1 MGSPSLAWDESQAF
15 RGGSFTV
22 NFFQNITFRKA
33 ELIDFIKQ
41 MPSWMVV
48 MRVIVI
54 HADFA
59 TAASTGLFGLLDDA
73 PVLLVDVFDEA
84 RIKALWKL
92 AEECEPRELVTVCQG
107 FYRESAKAYHQILRD
122 IVNHKLRYFTYNTP
136 MPVIFILLDTPE
148 YNTMRTPTQ
157 LLSYK

>member
-1 MGSPSLAWDESQAF
+1 
-15 RGGSFTV
+15 
-22 NFFQNITFRKA
+22 
-33 ELIDFIKQ
+33 

-48 MRVIVI
+48 MRVTVI

-59 TAASTGLFGLLDDA
+59 TAASTGLFGLLGDA

-92 AEECEPRELVTVCQG
+92 AEKCEPRELVTVCQG
-107 FYRESAKAYHQILRD
+107 FLSENLQKAYHQILRD

-136 MPVIFILLDTPE
+136 MQLFFILLDTLE
-148 YNTMRTPTQ
+148 YNTMRSHLQ